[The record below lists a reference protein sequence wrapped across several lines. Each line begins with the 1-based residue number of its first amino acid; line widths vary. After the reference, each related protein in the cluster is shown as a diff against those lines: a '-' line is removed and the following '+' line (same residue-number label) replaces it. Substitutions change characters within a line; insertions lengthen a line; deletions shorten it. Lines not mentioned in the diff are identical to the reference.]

1 MALPESSLSII
12 CASVRDFVR
21 LGIDAVGNNINVL
34 IGAPAEIV
42 EEGEHRVSMFF
53 YRFEPG
59 GFQANAH
66 PQDPWSIRLFCMI
79 TAFGIEDDG
88 VPAGE
93 NDLRILGEIVRVFRE
108 APVLSAVD
116 VNGESIRLQV
126 IFSPATDEQ
135 INQVW
140 STQGDVTYRPS
151 VIYEMAL
158 AVIMPSQLQVEASLV
173 ASIGSQARG
182 SMTTRYEDFDGV
194 ARGPVVRA
202 VNINTANPYWQPVI
216 SWIYDNEC
224 AHTLSFDIDSEAFD
238 DFTAQIWVAGDTNE
252 EIQLQW
258 ESWQSDTGWQQTGDA
273 INVTPFTQSLEPD
286 NIPDVIADTFPFQPG
301 QPISIADGET
311 AAQGM
316 LYAIRNVVV
325 NEGQPAMQ
333 IRSNPLLLN
342 LYRVE
347 DA

>member
-12 CASVRDFVR
+12 CASVRDFIR

-34 IGAPAEIV
+34 IGAPAEI
-42 EEGEHRVSMFF
+42 EDDGEHRVSMFF

-59 GFQANAH
+59 GFQANVH
-66 PQDPWSIRLFCMI
+66 PQEPWRIRLFCMV

-93 NDLRILGEIVRVFRE
+93 NDLRILGQIVRVFRE
-108 APVLSAVD
+108 TPVLSAVD

-151 VIYEMAL
+151 VIYEMTL
-158 AVIMPSQLQVEASLV
+158 AVIMPSELQVEPSLV
-173 ASIGSQARG
+173 ARIGSQARG
-182 SMTTRYEDFDGV
+182 SMAARYEAFDGV
-194 ARGPVVRA
+194 AKGPLVSA
-202 VNINTANPYWQPVI
+202 VSINTDNPYWQPVI

-224 AHTLSFDIDSEAFD
+224 AHTLSFDINSDAFD
-238 DFTAQIWVAGDTNE
+238 DFTAQIWVAGDSTE

-258 ESWQSDTGWQQTGDA
+258 EIWQSDTGWQQTGA
-273 INVTPFTQSLEPD
+273 PINVNPFNPFIDPD
-286 NIPDVIADTFPFQPG
+286 NIPAADDTFPFEPG
-301 QPISIADGET
+301 QPISIADGQT

-316 LYAIRNVVV
+316 LYAVRNVVV
-325 NEGQPAMQ
+325 IEGQAAVQ
-333 IRSNPLLLN
+333 IRSNPILLN

-347 DA
+347 E